1 MTCPRIGSWLNKL
14 WYNHIVIYSAVT
26 GRGDESVC
34 MQLEKRFQ
42 NLLLR
47 EKKCKVPSS
56 KFNLFSFMQMLSIWM
71 CVCPGVLIGNYPG
84 RILKKNI
91 LTVVTSKRGVWGV
104 GWEFSFY
111 AFPYYVNFSNNI
123 YVLVFNLKCGHLR
136 VGLWAIS
143 ILFLILF
150 VCLNIYTY
158 I

>member
-84 RILKKNI
+84 RILKKKYINSGYLEERSLRGRVRVFI
-91 LTVVTSKRGVWGV
+91 LCFSLLC
-104 GWEFSFY
+104 EFFQQYLCASF
-111 AFPYYVNFSNNI
+111 
-123 YVLVFNLKCGHLR
+123 
-136 VGLWAIS
+136 
-143 ILFLILF
+143 
-150 VCLNIYTY
+150 
-158 I
+158 